1 MQDAGDLQWRNR
13 RCLGEGQPSVLLL
26 TIGYNAVMPCRRC
39 PEDLSTEELQRLLI
53 EKRRVERQQ
62 RLERFRRSGRAVI
75 LNEPDE
81 MGVEKLPS
89 VLSEQTLEED
99 IAPRQR
105 SWIDKTLL
113 AVELLAVL
121 GLMVVLFNG
130 VNLMQRL
137 NREVA
142 GALQQPT
149 MTPTPLVMAV
159 VLPAGHTP
167 PTAPGGAQ
175 PNEAE
180 IPEHLRP
187 LVQSLAALPQPTPG
201 PGQPIRIRI
210 PAIGVEFPIV
220 EGDGWEQLKK
230 GVGHHI
236 GSANPGEKGNM
247 VLSGHDDIYGEVFR
261 DLDRL
266 KPGDEIIVYTQD
278 RAYTYVV
285 TETHIVE
292 PTDVQWLAP
301 TDEATV
307 TLVSCY
313 PYMVDN
319 KRIVVRGVLKD
330 E

>member
-1 MQDAGDLQWRNR
+1 MA
-13 RCLGEGQPSVLLL
+13 
-26 TIGYNAVMPCRRC
+26 CRRC
-39 PEDLSTEELQRLLI
+39 PEDLSIEELQRLLI
-53 EKRRVERQQ
+53 EKRRAERQT

-75 LNEPDE
+75 LAPEEEVGLERLRSNVPAEAAPAAP
-81 MGVEKLPS
+81 PS
-89 VLSEQTLEED
+89 RRRRWLD
-99 IAPRQR
+99 RM
-105 SWIDKTLL
+105 LL
-113 AVELLAVL
+113 AVEVLAVI
-121 GLMVVLFNG
+121 GLVLVLSSGFN
-130 VNLMQRL
+130 LLQQL

-142 GALQQPT
+142 GALKQPT

-159 VLPAGHTP
+159 VLPSGHTP
-167 PTAPGGAQ
+167 PTAPGGAR

-187 LVQSLAALPQPTPG
+187 LVQSLAALPLPTPG

-210 PAIGVEFPIV
+210 PAIGVDAPV
-220 EGDGWEQLKK
+220 VQGDGWEQLKK

-266 KPGDEIIVYTQD
+266 KPGDEIIVYTHD
-278 RAYTYVV
+278 KAYTYIV

-301 TDEATV
+301 TDRPTV

-319 KRIVVRGVLKD
+319 QRIIVRGVLK
-330 E
+330 

>member
-1 MQDAGDLQWRNR
+1 MPGGRQTVGFAF
-13 RCLGEGQPSVLLL
+13 
-26 TIGYNAVMPCRRC
+26 TMGYNALMACRRC
-39 PEDLSTEELQRLLI
+39 PEDLSIEELQRLLI
-53 EKRRVERQQ
+53 EKRRVERQR

-75 LNEPDE
+75 LTEPDE
-81 MGVEKLPS
+81 MGVEKMRS
-89 VLSEQTLEED
+89 VQPEETPETQ
-99 IAPRQR
+99 AARPR
-105 SWIDKTLL
+105 SWLDKALLTVEVL
-113 AVELLAVL
+113 AVI
-121 GLMVVLFNG
+121 GLMLVLFNG

-137 NREVA
+137 NREVV
-142 GALQQPT
+142 GMLQQPT

-167 PTAPGGAQ
+167 PTAPGGAR

-187 LVQSLAALPQPTPG
+187 LVQSLAALPLPTPG
-201 PGQPIRIRI
+201 PGQPTRIRI

-236 GSANPGEKGNM
+236 GSANPGQKGNM

-261 DLDRL
+261 DLDKL
-266 KPGDEIIVYTQD
+266 KPGDEIIVYTQE
-278 RAYTYVV
+278 RAYTYIV

-301 TDEATV
+301 TDQPVV

-319 KRIVVRGVLKD
+319 KRIVVRGVLKSK
-330 E
+330 

>member
-1 MQDAGDLQWRNR
+1 VPGGRQTVGFAFTM
-13 RCLGEGQPSVLLL
+13 
-26 TIGYNAVMPCRRC
+26 GYNALMACRRC
-39 PEDLSTEELQRLLI
+39 PEDLSIEELQRLLI
-53 EKRRVERQQ
+53 EKRRVERQR

-75 LNEPDE
+75 LTEPDE
-81 MGVEKLPS
+81 MGVEKMRS
-89 VLSEQTLEED
+89 VQPEETQETQ
-99 IAPRQR
+99 AARPR
-105 SWIDKTLL
+105 SWLDKALLTVEVL
-113 AVELLAVL
+113 AVI
-121 GLMVVLFNG
+121 GLMLVLFNG

-137 NREVA
+137 NREVV
-142 GALQQPT
+142 GMLQQPT

-167 PTAPGGAQ
+167 PTAPGGAR

-187 LVQSLAALPQPTPG
+187 LVQSLAALPLPTPG
-201 PGQPIRIRI
+201 PGQPTRIRI

-236 GSANPGEKGNM
+236 GSANPGQKGNM

-261 DLDRL
+261 DLDKL
-266 KPGDEIIVYTQD
+266 KPGDEIIVYTQE
-278 RAYTYVV
+278 RAYTYIV

-301 TDEATV
+301 TDQPVV

-319 KRIVVRGVLKD
+319 KRIVVRGVLKSK
-330 E
+330 

>member
-1 MQDAGDLQWRNR
+1 
-13 RCLGEGQPSVLLL
+13 
-26 TIGYNAVMPCRRC
+26 MPCRRC
-39 PEDLSTEELQRLLI
+39 PEDLSIEELQRLLI
-53 EKRRVERQQ
+53 EKRRAERQK
-62 RLERFRRSGRAVI
+62 RLERFRRSGRAMV
-75 LNEPDE
+75 LTAPDE
-81 MGVEKLPS
+81 MGIEKMRSAPPA
-89 VLSEQTLEED
+89 ETAAPHP
-99 IAPRQR
+99 APRR
-105 SWIDKTLL
+105 PWLDKVLL
-113 AVELLAVL
+113 AVEVLAVL
-121 GLMVVLFNG
+121 GLVVVLLNG
-130 VNLMQRL
+130 LNLVQRL

-149 MTPTPLVMAV
+149 LTPTPLVMAV

-167 PTAPGGAQ
+167 PTAPGGAR

-187 LVQSLAALPQPTPG
+187 LVQSLAAMPLPTPG
-201 PGQPIRIRI
+201 PGQPTRIRI

-236 GSANPGEKGNM
+236 GSANPGQRGNM

-278 RAYTYVV
+278 RAYTYIV

-301 TDEATV
+301 TDRPTV

-319 KRIVVRGVLKD
+319 KRIVVRGVLK
-330 E
+330 